1 MVDKLIHSIKRK
13 SNSPEPLGKTHIF
26 SQPTKMGIYVQP
38 TKTKIR
44 ILIHQDLVD
53 GQGRVHRLLS
63 VLITREQVGL

>member
-13 SNSPEPLGKTHIF
+13 SNSPEPLGKKHIF
-26 SQPTKMGIYVQP
+26 RQPTKMGIHVQP

-63 VLITREQVGL
+63 VLITREQVG